1 MELKKEQSNDNL
13 KYDQLSIEL
22 QERIKDDRKQGKVNP
37 YRCNDDMVI
46 RRNMNHDKPNLWRP
60 AFVRDIEKI
69 IHLPYYNRSF
79 ACSACVKN
87 CEKYRRGA
95 WT

>member
-46 RRNMNHDKPNLWRP
+46 RRNMNHDKPITIVMR
-60 AFVRDIEKI
+60 IK
-69 IHLPYYNRSF
+69 
-79 ACSACVKN
+79 
-87 CEKYRRGA
+87 RRCFHF
-95 WT
+95 TVMMILQEELCMFSLCQELREI

>member
-1 MELKKEQSNDNL
+1 MELKKEQSNENL

-46 RRNMNHDKPNLWRP
+46 RRNMNHDKPNL
-60 AFVRDIEKI
+60 
-69 IHLPYYNRSF
+69 
-79 ACSACVKN
+79 
-87 CEKYRRGA
+87 
-95 WT
+95 